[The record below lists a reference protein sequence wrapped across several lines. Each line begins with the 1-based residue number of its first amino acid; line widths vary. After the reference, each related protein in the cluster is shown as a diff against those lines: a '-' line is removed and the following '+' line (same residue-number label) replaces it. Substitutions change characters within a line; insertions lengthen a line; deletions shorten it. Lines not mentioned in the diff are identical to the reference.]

1 MGKVRE
7 FYNQNR
13 YMIWIIILILV
24 AIIVLIQILNSFISK
39 RNDIEESNKQNTVI
53 KSSNNN
59 INENYSVITGQE
71 VKKEVSQ
78 VIDDFVYCCNN
89 NEPEKAYALLSDEC
103 KKALYPTLDD
113 FTTKYYQK
121 LFKGNIT
128 YLYQSWITYNNKY
141 TYKIDFIEDML
152 STGKASN
159 TSITDYYTI
168 VKQNEAYKLNINKFI
183 GIENINKSTTR
194 NNIKI
199 TIKKELRSVIR
210 DKKSLLM
217 MALTPLFIPIFVI
230 LMSYMYET
238 LTSDNKETKYQVGVN
253 YNLSTTEKE
262 LLSPDIE
269 VTKYNSQKD
278 MEEAYKKDNIIAY
291 ITKENNNYNIYANSK
306 TEDGSIV
313 LMYITNYLDSYNNYL
328 GQNYLLEN
336 NIDISKV
343 YNNIN
348 YTTNELKGES
358 MFASEVVLMAIT
370 FTIMAITLSSI
381 YASTDSTAGEK
392 ERGTLETILTF
403 PIARKELILGKYF
416 SICISGIITMSI
428 GVILSITSLFF
439 VKNNFT
445 IYDNV
450 IFNMTPITIVLTI
463 IILIFYTL
471 FISGLC
477 IAIASFTKTFKEA
490 QSALTPI
497 SLITCVPMFLSMLNI
512 NLNGIL
518 NFIPIVNHTIVIND
532 ILTGT
537 INTNNILIT
546 IISSTIYIII
556 LISLIS
562 KIYKSEKIL
571 FN

>member
-1 MGKVRE
+1 
-7 FYNQNR
+7 
-13 YMIWIIILILV
+13 
-24 AIIVLIQILNSFISK
+24 
-39 RNDIEESNKQNTVI
+39 
-53 KSSNNN
+53 
-59 INENYSVITGQE
+59 
-71 VKKEVSQ
+71 
-78 VIDDFVYCCNN
+78 
-89 NEPEKAYALLSDEC
+89 
-103 KKALYPTLDD
+103 
-113 FTTKYYQK
+113 
-121 LFKGNIT
+121 
-128 YLYQSWITYNNKY
+128 
-141 TYKIDFIEDML
+141 
-152 STGKASN
+152 
-159 TSITDYYTI
+159 
-168 VKQNEAYKLNINKFI
+168 
-183 GIENINKSTTR
+183 
-194 NNIKI
+194 
-199 TIKKELRSVIR
+199 
-210 DKKSLLM
+210 
-217 MALTPLFIPIFVI
+217 
-230 LMSYMYET
+230 MSYMYET

-439 VKNNFT
+439 VKNSFT